1 MGIINFKMYKMKKII
16 YYLMAIAIIMAS
28 CEPMAEIYDEMED
41 MDTGYSAEFSY
52 TLVADDY
59 AAIADMTSNGDAADF
74 IEDNEAFSEEY
85 PASLY
90 LPPFIEELYPA
101 LQKNSVGKVSYNYF
115 MGYPE
120 YLDNY
125 YQPETYYVND
135 DDYNSIG
142 GDNQTFKTF
151 IGDDNPSDYIP
162 GFLEAEYPDAAE
174 DDVVLALYKYASEIN
189 DPSIVHA
196 FESEDYQVI
205 VDHVADDINPDYVGS
220 YGDSEIYYGAGA
232 YYGNFDARVLE
243 RIIDIAG
250 DDTTWVAGFEGLTMT
265 EREALV
271 DERLQE
277 AIVYWL
283 GEVYPNAVPE
293 IDGQTV
299 YYNIQYDTYDGAGHT
314 YYVVYECTA
323 SGSPASFELVAGP
336 TEDFLVYSSTVKED
350 RGDYYQF
357 DGSEWEMM
365 EDVYYLSSADYDNM
379 GAPGRYNNFS
389 SSDRPEDYVPQLLDE
404 MYPYAQEG
412 DKTAVSYR
420 YYSSG
425 STTVRAK
432 EFIFEGGWMA
442 YDAYTAREDQYIH
455 NGSEWVFDPTVIF
468 TMGSSDYM
476 TIVNYV
482 KNNIGSN
489 YIDSYG
495 TAEFYSGASAYYSN
509 FDIRSG
515 NWDDAT
521 FATWEE
527 AVATTIGEGLLP
539 AKYPDA
545 VTQVSGIDVFYIV
558 TFDTYSGVA
567 GRYSIK
573 FQVTKAGPDPEFT
586 LVDGPTAL

>member
-1 MGIINFKMYKMKKII
+1 MKKII
-16 YYLMAIAIIMAS
+16 FYLMAITLIMAS
-28 CEPMAEIYDEMED
+28 CEPMAEIYDAMED
-41 MDTGYSAEFSY
+41 MDTGFSAEFSY
-52 TLVADDY
+52 TLGPDDY

-90 LPPFIEELYPA
+90 LPAYIEELYPA
-101 LQKNSVGKVSYNYF
+101 LKKNSVGKVDYNYF
-115 MGYPE
+115 NGYPE

-125 YQPETYYVND
+125 YQPETYYVSD
-135 DDYNSIG
+135 DDYNSMG

-151 IGDDNPSDYIP
+151 IGNDNPADFIP
-162 GFLEAEYPDAAE
+162 GFLEAEYPDATE
-174 DDVVLALYKYASEIN
+174 DDVVLAQYKYADEIN

-196 FESEDYQVI
+196 LESNDLQVI
-205 VDHVADDINPDYVGS
+205 VDHVADDINPDYVSS
-220 YGDSEIYYGAGA
+220 YGNNEYYYGANA

-243 RIIDIAG
+243 RIIDIVG
-250 DDTTWVAGFEGLTMT
+250 TDTTWVAGFESLTMT
-265 EREALV
+265 EREALI

-283 GEVYPNAVPE
+283 GQAYPNAVPE
-293 IDGQTV
+293 IEGQTV

-357 DGSEWEMM
+357 DGSEWELM
-365 EDVYYLSSADYDNM
+365 EGVYFLSSADYDNM

-389 SSDRPEDYVPQLLDE
+389 SSDRPENYIPQLLDE
-404 MYPYAQEG
+404 MYPYAQED
-412 DKTAVSYR
+412 DKTAVSYK

-425 STTVRAK
+425 STRIRAM
-432 EFIFEGGWMA
+432 EFIFSNGWQA
-442 YDAYTAREDQYIH
+442 YDPYTARQDQFIH
-455 NGSEWVFDPTVIF
+455 NGSEWVFDPTVMF

-495 TAEFYSGASAYYSN
+495 TAEFYSGASAYYGN

-515 NWDDAT
+515 NWEDSV
-521 FATWEE
+521 FGTWEE
-527 AVATTIGEGLLP
+527 AVASTIGEGLLP
-539 AKYPDA
+539 AKFPDA

-573 FQVTKAGPDPEFT
+573 FQVTKAGPNPEFT

>member
-28 CEPMAEIYDEMED
+28 CEPMAEIYDEME
-41 MDTGYSAEFSY
+41 DTGYSAEFSY

-85 PASLY
+85 PAKLY
-90 LPPFIEELYPA
+90 LPAFIEEMYPA
-101 LQKNSVGKVSYNYF
+101 LQENSVGKVSYNYF

-120 YLDNY
+120 YLDNFN
-125 YQPETYYVND
+125 QPETYYVSD

-142 GDNQTFKTF
+142 GDNHTFKTF

-174 DDVVLALYKYASEIN
+174 DDIVLAQYKYAAEIN

-196 FESEDYQVI
+196 IESDDLQLI
-205 VDHVADDINPDYVGS
+205 VDHVADDIDPDYVSS
-220 YGDSEIYYGAGA
+220 YGDSEFYYGANA
-232 YYGNFDARVLE
+232 HYVNFTARVSD
-243 RIIDIAG
+243 RIMDITG
-250 DDTTWVAGFEGLTMT
+250 DDTTWVAGFEGLNMT
-265 EREALV
+265 EREALI
-271 DERLQE
+271 DERIQL

-283 GEVYPNAVPE
+283 EQSYPNAVPE
-293 IDGQTV
+293 IEGQTV
-299 YYNIQYDTYDGAGHT
+299 YYNIQYDTYDGSGHT

-336 TEDFLVYSSTVKED
+336 TEDFLVYSNTMKED

-357 DGSEWEMM
+357 DGSEWELM
-365 EDVYYLSSADYDNM
+365 EGVYFLSSADYDNM

-389 SSDRPEDYVPQLLDE
+389 SSDRPENYVPQLLDQ
-404 MYPYAQEG
+404 MYPYAQQG
-412 DKTAVSYR
+412 DKTAVSYK

-425 STTVRAK
+425 STTIRAM
-432 EFIFEGGWMA
+432 EFIFDNGWAA
-442 YDAYTAREDQYIH
+442 YDAYTTREDQYIH
-455 NGSEWVFDPTVIF
+455 NGEEWAFDPTVIF

-482 KNNIGSN
+482 KNNIGS
-489 YIDSYG
+489 SYLDNFG
-495 TAEFYSGASAYYSN
+495 NSEFYTGASAYYSN

-515 NWDDAT
+515 SFEEADFASWD
-521 FATWEE
+521 E
-527 AVATTIGEGLLP
+527 AVAFAIGEVLLP
-539 AKYPDA
+539 AKFPDA
-545 VTQVSGIDVFYIV
+545 VTQVSGLDVFYLV
-558 TFDTYSGVA
+558 TFDTYNVVD
-567 GRYSIK
+567 GRWTMK